1 MSPTATENS
10 ASSYGA
16 GGSNHVQ
23 ESIITEQVQD
33 KSPDLVDNLSSQ
45 CTPTPTNNEGP
56 SETMSNT
63 NISTEILTA
72 PQDSSNSTQANN
84 SASFLGEQNN
94 VLPTH

>member
-10 ASSYGA
+10 ASSYGF

-33 KSPDLVDNLSSQ
+33 ESPVPVDNLSSQ
-45 CTPTPTNNEGP
+45 LTPTPTNNEGP
-56 SETMSNT
+56 SETLRNT
-63 NISTEILTA
+63 NVSSEILA

-94 VLPTH
+94 VPPTQ